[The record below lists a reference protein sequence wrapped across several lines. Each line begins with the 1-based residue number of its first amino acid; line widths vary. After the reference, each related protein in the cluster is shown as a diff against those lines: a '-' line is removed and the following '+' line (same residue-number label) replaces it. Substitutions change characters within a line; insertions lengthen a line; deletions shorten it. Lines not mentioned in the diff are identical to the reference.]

1 MEGAALIFIGA
12 VLFSQSWNLLEL
24 YPDGRTMGIYAAGFG
39 LAVLMTLTFTP
50 MVLIGLDVDGL
61 VARDANTLAETT
73 IMKGLIILWAG
84 YGIGIGLQ
92 GLFDLD
98 DRAIGFYSGFLAI
111 ATLVSFL
118 YYVVELE
125 SSYGPDVWLALSGAS
140 LILSVLAGTIFF
152 YLAVPFSGLRQ
163 VAAWFILVGSIT
175 VSAIG
180 LALVTTAIE
189 IAAST

>member
-163 VAAWFILVGSIT
+163 VAAWFILVGSIA
-175 VSAIG
+175 VSSNRVGAG
-180 LALVTTAIE
+180 NNRHRNRR
-189 IAAST
+189 